1 MGIHSVASGAVAPS
15 LAGTTAS
22 SRGEPISSTNTEPAR
37 SSDRFTGTV
46 TGSIWSLGRSLLSG
60 VTAPADVGRIQPKT
74 LESDAAALRAFALDL
89 VRASATLG
97 GDPEKASAI
106 RAAMAEHPEVVL
118 WICEGRDLAAI
129 AKEADLP
136 TLPDGGN
143 PVLEAIPQLGTG
155 IQTAWSTLESY
166 SALTYSLSAANSYYN
181 AMPEGSLFAAVE
193 AMGAGAGAGLIRRM
207 GRQAVVALAG
217 RIAREQAQARYSALT
232 TEDRLALLE
241 YVPDSVC
248 GAVSSQIDTA
258 IIEAKISESDEVKMM
273 LDPDQGFDLKSVP
286 PAFRVFFE
294 NVLTQYFDKLPIEDK
309 RQIAVGLLEL
319 PPGASDEDKL
329 AAILNNSGPAMQKLF
344 QLFGDDVKSEKV
356 GKVMAALKSQIKP
369 FDSGTARA
377 TIERDLGGTIECHFS
392 AFRDK
397 PLAAASVGQ
406 VHAATLKETGEDVIV
421 KVMRPGIRERA
432 QRELKLLKELAP
444 GGGTRKIVDRLES
457 SLMDELDFTLE
468 AQNMKSGEIYW
479 KPQKGVFP
487 IGLAGEFETTKD
499 VLVME
504 RAYEK
509 PIDKFHGKDLP
520 LKSEALATFTELW
533 YDNALFG
540 DGFFHGDLH
549 AGNIFFNPEPLTD
562 YAPYGRDYQLT
573 LIDFGACG
581 KLSKSERRGVLSLI
595 LGTATSSP
603 EIVSRSLADLCE
615 VTAEQERVLEAYADE
630 VFKTGVSTSIACNEI
645 VNKAIELEIGLP
657 KNFVLY
663 NRGRAFL
670 ENQIRD
676 TNKELDVWDKAGEV
690 KRENPE
696 KIFRNLM
703 IWRLGQD
710 LVKSALH
717 IQSSEDA
724 YLDPET
730 VSQILDKYL
739 PADDGYESDYDFMF

>member
-1 MGIHSVASGAVAPS
+1 MGIHSIASGVVAPS
-15 LAGTTAS
+15 LTGSTPSSADEPVSAPHHSPSVAADSFAGTV
-22 SRGEPISSTNTEPAR
+22 RGSL
-37 SSDRFTGTV
+37 
-46 TGSIWSLGRSLLSG
+46 WSLGRTLVG
-60 VTAPADVGRIQPKT
+60 GITAPSSVVATKPQTLDADAV
-74 LESDAAALRAFALDL
+74 ALRSFALGL
-89 VRASATLG
+89 V
-97 GDPEKASAI
+97 KASGIEGNEQERATAI
-106 RAAMAEHPEVVL
+106 RSAMAQHPEVVL
-118 WICEGRDLAAI
+118 WICEGRDLAEI
-129 AKEADLP
+129 ARSADLP
-136 TLPDGGN
+136 TLPDGAN
-143 PVLEAIPQLGTG
+143 PVLAVLPQLGSG
-155 IQTAWSTLESY
+155 IQKAWSTLESY
-166 SALTYSLSAANSYYN
+166 SALTYSLSAANSYYS
-181 AMPEGSLFAAVE
+181 ALPKGSLFAAAE
-193 AMGAGAGAGLIRRM
+193 AMTVGAGAGMIRRM
-207 GRQAVVALAG
+207 GRQAVASLAA
-217 RIAREQAQARYSALT
+217 RVAREQAQARYAAMT
-232 TEDRLALLE
+232 PEDRLSLLE

-258 IIEAKISESDEVKMM
+258 ITDAKISESDEVQMM
-273 LDPDQGFDLKSVP
+273 LDPDQGFDLENVP
-286 PAFRVFFE
+286 PAFRAFFE

-309 RQIAVGLLEL
+309 RRVAIGLLEL
-319 PPGASDEDKL
+319 PPGAKDEDKL

-369 FDSGTARA
+369 FDSNIAIA
-377 TIERDLGGTIECHFS
+377 TIERDLGGSIAETFS
-392 AFRDK
+392 SFREK

-406 VHAATLKETGEDVIV
+406 VHAATLKGTGEDVIV
-421 KVMRPGIRERA
+421 KVMRPGIRDRA
-432 QRELKLLKELAP
+432 RRELQLLKELAP

-468 AQNMKSGEIYW
+468 AENMKSGEIYW

-487 IGLAGEFETTKD
+487 IGLAGDFETTKD

-504 RAYEK
+504 RAYEN

-549 AGNIFFNPEPLTD
+549 AGNIFFNPTPLPG

-581 KLSKSERRGVLSLI
+581 KLSKTEQRGVLSLI

-603 EIVSRSLADLCE
+603 EIVARALGDLCD
-615 VTAEQERVLEAYADE
+615 VTEGQNQALQNHAAD
-630 VFKTGVSTSIACNEI
+630 VFKSGVSTSVACNEI

-676 TNKELDVWDKAGEV
+676 TNKELDVWDKEGNV
-690 KRENPE
+690 QRENPE

-730 VSQILDKYL
+730 VTEILDKYL
-739 PADDGYESDYDFMF
+739 PADDGYDNDYDFMF

>member
-1 MGIHSVASGAVAPS
+1 MGIHSVASGIIAPPS
-15 LAGTTAS
+15 LGTTAPS
-22 SRGEPISSTNTEPAR
+22 ADEPVSTTSTLPEAPTD
-37 SSDRFTGTV
+37 SFVGTV
-46 TGSIWSLGRSLLSG
+46 AGSLWSLGRSLVG
-60 VTAPADVGRIQPKT
+60 GITAPTNIPGAQPPTLAADAK
-74 LESDAAALRAFALDL
+74 ALRSFALDL
-89 VRASATLG
+89 V
-97 GDPEKASAI
+97 KASGTQGDEHARAQAI
-106 RAAMAEHPEVVL
+106 RLAMAEHPEVVL
-118 WICEGRDLAAI
+118 WICEGRDVAQLAQA
-129 AKEADLP
+129 ADLP
-136 TLPDGGN
+136 TLPDGAN
-143 PVLEAIPQLGTG
+143 PVLAVLPQLGSG
-155 IQTAWSTLESY
+155 MQNAWSTLESY
-166 SALTYSLSAANSYYN
+166 SALTYSLSAANDYYN

-193 AMGAGAGAGLIRRM
+193 AMSAGVGAAMVRRM
-207 GRQAVVALAG
+207 GRQAVVSLAA
-217 RIAREQAQARYSALT
+217 RVAREQAQTKYAAMT
-232 TEDRLALLE
+232 AEDRLALLE

-248 GAVSSQIDTA
+248 GSVSSQIDTA
-258 IIEAKISESDEVKMM
+258 IIDAKISESDEVKMM
-273 LDPDQGFDLKSVP
+273 LDPDQGFDLENVP
-286 PAFRVFFE
+286 PAFRAFFE

-309 RQIAVGLLEL
+309 RRIAVGLLEL
-319 PPGASDEDKL
+319 PPGTSDEDKL

-369 FDSGTARA
+369 FDSHIARA
-377 TIERDLGGTIECHFS
+377 TIERDLNGEIEDIFS
-392 AFRDK
+392 SFRDK

-406 VHAATLKETGEDVIV
+406 VHAATLKDSGEDVIV

-432 QRELKLLKELAP
+432 RRELKLLKELAP

-468 AQNMKSGEIYW
+468 AANMKAGEVYW

-487 IGLAGEFETTKD
+487 IGLAGDFETTQD

-504 RAYEK
+504 RAYEN
-509 PIDKFHGKDLP
+509 PIDKFHGKSLP

-549 AGNIFFNPEPLTD
+549 AGNIFFNPEPLPG

-581 KLSKSERRGVLSLI
+581 KLSKLERRGVLSLI
-595 LGTATSSP
+595 LGAATSSP
-603 EIVSRSLADLCE
+603 EIVTRALCDLCE
-615 VTAEQERVLEAYADE
+615 ITEDQNEALQNYSAD
-630 VFKTGVSTSIACNEI
+630 VFKSGVSTSVACNDI

-676 TNKELDVWDKAGEV
+676 TNKELDVWDKEGNV

-703 IWRLGQD
+703 VWRLGQD

-730 VSQILDKYL
+730 VTQIVDKYL
-739 PADDGYESDYDFMF
+739 PADEGYDSDYDFMF